1 MRHYDT
7 GPYKPYEPPP
17 AARCMWATDQRN
29 PYITNINHPIIRA
42 EYAEYCRARGFRQDI
57 PMSDDERLAFDVAMV
72 QKFGVDRTMPERCRY
87 LFCAVEE
94 KYAKKRL
101 SQPYKVRQSRSQKPE
116 HNRRGYA
123 CTKSIA
129 CPRRFCQSFCPQGR
143 P

>member
-42 EYAEYCRARGFRQDI
+42 EYAEYCRARGLRQDI

-72 QKFGVDRTMPERCRY
+72 QKIRGGSHHAG
-87 LFCAVEE
+87 AVPVSILCGRG
-94 KYAKKRL
+94 KICKKRDCPNPTKL
-101 SQPYKVRQSRSQKPE
+101 DSLDRKNQSTTAGVMPVPKV
-116 HNRRGYA
+116 
-123 CTKSIA
+123 
-129 CPRRFCQSFCPQGR
+129 
-143 P
+143 

>member
-17 AARCMWATDQRN
+17 AARCMWATDPQN

-94 KYAKKRL
+94 KYTKKETVPTL
-101 SQPYKVRQSRSQKPE
+101 QS
-116 HNRRGYA
+116 
-123 CTKSIA
+123 
-129 CPRRFCQSFCPQGR
+129 
-143 P
+143 